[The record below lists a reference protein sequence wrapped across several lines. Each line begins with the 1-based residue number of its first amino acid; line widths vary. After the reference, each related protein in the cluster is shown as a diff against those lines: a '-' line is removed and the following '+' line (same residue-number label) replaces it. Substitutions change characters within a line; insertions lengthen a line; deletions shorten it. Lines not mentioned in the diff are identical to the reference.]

1 MFNLIEEL
9 FAPGRKHTDDEQRRL
24 EHTRV
29 EEGSNDP
36 GKGPIDLASGHVLIR
51 PPGQRTAP
59 QEAVHLCMMMRGV
72 EKQNSSTIT
81 SALRGRFRDCP
92 MTRDEFLR
100 LAYRP
105 GIA

>member
-59 QEAVHLCMMMRGV
+59 QPGQEPDVESGREPDPDLEAGQEPDLDLEAGQDPRQ
-72 EKQNSSTIT
+72 E
-81 SALRGRFRDCP
+81 
-92 MTRDEFLR
+92 
-100 LAYRP
+100 
-105 GIA
+105 